1 MDAILWKEL
10 PLVQDM
16 AAGILSIRADLMGNN
31 TVRLYGVKKEDV
43 IKDVY
48 PEGEVLAMRRG

>member
-1 MDAILWKEL
+1 
-10 PLVQDM
+10 M